1 MAYKEGVAEI
11 LIRVSNLKTKKEK
24 IEALRASH
32 NIVLE
37 NIVDLCFNPN
47 LKFALPPGEPPY
59 KAATKEMD
67 YHFTLYSNMRK
78 FGIFLENGPYPTMT
92 TLNREIQFVNFLE
105 SLDPDDAK
113 LVIAIKDKKMPY
125 KGITRKLFEEA
136 WPALASTWKTKEK
149 ANG

>member
-1 MAYKEGVAEI
+1 MAYKESVAEI

-59 KAATKEMD
+59 KAATK
-67 YHFTLYSNMRK
+67 
-78 FGIFLENGPYPTMT
+78 
-92 TLNREIQFVNFLE
+92 
-105 SLDPDDAK
+105 
-113 LVIAIKDKKMPY
+113 
-125 KGITRKLFEEA
+125 
-136 WPALASTWKTKEK
+136 
-149 ANG
+149 